1 MMDLTTAVLALG
13 VAVIAVQ
20 YAGDRPLRHMG
31 VGLWWLALAVAATNV
46 WALAVASAHAVAAY
60 LLFVRAQ
67 SSLVEEEFALGERTS
82 ARVARF
88 LTRRVEGAKQ
98 RPARVVSR

>member
-1 MMDLTTAVLALG
+1 MTDLTTTLLALG
-13 VAVIAVQ
+13 VVVIAVQ

-46 WALAVASAHAVAAY
+46 WALAVASGHAVAAY

-67 SSLVEEEFALGERTS
+67 SSLVEEEFALGERTA

-88 LTRRVEGAKQ
+88 LTRRVDSAQ